1 MAFDEA
7 TSNFLA
13 AAADNAGDRPLWE
26 LSAPEAREATSGL
39 DELYGPGPDMHE
51 ARDYQVTGEDGGEFT
66 VRVLAPS
73 PSPTAVVVYYHG
85 GGWVLENLKGY
96 DTLGRQLAAKSG
108 ATVVLVEYR
117 KAPEHPFPI
126 PVDDAWAGLKWAEKN
141 ITHQNGEALPCIVA
155 GDSAGANLAAVVAQ
169 RARDE
174 GSSTLQ
180 AQILVCPVTD
190 ADFTRDSYLA
200 AENQTMVSLDAMKW
214 FWGQY
219 VPDATHRRNPAATPL
234 NASSLADLPSALVI
248 TAEHDVL
255 RDEGEA
261 YAHALQ
267 QAGVD
272 VEHHRWKGQMH
283 TFFSMVNVLPGSAEA
298 IDLVAKRIKDF
309 ARDAAAQPI
318 QATITS

>member
-1 MAFDEA
+1 MSFDEA

-13 AAADNAGDRPLWE
+13 TAAENAGDRPLWE

-39 DELYGPGPDMHE
+39 DELYGPGPEMHE
-51 ARDYQVTGEDGGEFT
+51 ERDHQVAGEDGGEFT
-66 VRVLAPS
+66 VRVLVPS

-96 DTLGRQLAAKSG
+96 DTLGRQLAEKSG
-108 ATVVLVEYR
+108 AAVVLVEYR
-117 KAPEHPFPI
+117 KAPEHPFPV
-126 PVDDAWAGLKWAEKN
+126 PVDDAWAGVKWAEENVAKQGGD
-141 ITHQNGEALPCIVA
+141 TLPLIVA

-174 GSSTLQ
+174 GAPTLQ

-214 FWGQY
+214 FWDQY
-219 VPDATHRRNPAATPL
+219 VPDVTHRSDPAATPL
-234 NASSLADLPSALVI
+234 SAQSLAGLPSALVI

-261 YAHALQ
+261 YADAMQ
-267 QAGVD
+267 EAGVK
-272 VEHHRWKGQMH
+272 VEHHRWEGQMH

-298 IDLVAKRIKDF
+298 IDLVTKRIKDF
-309 ARDAAAQPI
+309 ARDAAAQPAR
-318 QATITS
+318 ATIAT

>member
-1 MAFDEA
+1 MSFDEA
-7 TSNFLA
+7 TSNFLTA
-13 AAADNAGDRPLWE
+13 AAENAGDRPLWE

-39 DELYGPGPDMHE
+39 DEMYGPGPEMHE
-51 ARDYQVTGEDGGEFT
+51 AYDQQVPGQDGGEFT
-66 VRVLAPS
+66 VRVLIPS

-96 DTLGRQLAAKSG
+96 DTLGRQLAEKSG
-108 ATVVLVEYR
+108 AIVVLVEYR
-117 KAPEHPFPI
+117 KAPEHPFPV
-126 PVDDAWAGLKWAEKN
+126 PVEDAWAGLKWVAANVTK
-141 ITHQNGEALPCIVA
+141 QGGDPLPLIVA

-174 GSSTLQ
+174 KSPTLQ
-180 AQILVCPVTD
+180 TQILVCPVTD
-190 ADFTRDSYLA
+190 ADFTRGSYLA

-214 FWGQY
+214 FWDQY
-219 VPDATHRRNPAATPL
+219 VPDVAHRSNPVATPL
-234 NASSLADLPSALVI
+234 NAQSLSGLPPALVI

-261 YAHALQ
+261 YAHAMQ
-267 QAGVD
+267 EAGVD

-298 IDLVAKRIKDF
+298 IDLVTKRIMGF
-309 ARDAAAQPI
+309 AKV
-318 QATITS
+318 

>member
-7 TSNFLA
+7 TSNFLT

-39 DELYGPGPDMHE
+39 DELYGPGPEMHE
-51 ARDYQVTGEDGGEFT
+51 ARDHQVSGEDGGEFT
-66 VRVLAPS
+66 VRVLVPS

-117 KAPEHPFPI
+117 KAPEHPFPV

-141 ITHQNGEALPCIVA
+141 IAERNGKALPIVVA

-174 GSSTLQ
+174 GPSMLQ

-190 ADFTRDSYLA
+190 FDFTRDSYLDP
-200 AENQTMVSLDAMKW
+200 ENQTLVSLEAMKW
-214 FWGQY
+214 FWDQY
-219 VPDATHRRNPAATPL
+219 VPDVSHRKNPAATPL
-234 NASSLADLPSALVI
+234 NAQSLAGLPPALVI

-261 YAHALQ
+261 YAQAMQ
-267 QAGVD
+267 EAGVE
-272 VEHHRWKGQMH
+272 VEHHRWEGQMH

-298 IDLVAKRIKDF
+298 IDLVTKRINDF
-309 ARDAAAQPI
+309 TREAVGQPM
-318 QATITS
+318 QATIAN

>member
-1 MAFDEA
+1 MSLDEA
-7 TSNFLA
+7 TSAFLT

-39 DELYGPGPDMHE
+39 EELYGPGPQMHE
-51 ARDYQVTGEDGGEFT
+51 ARDHRITGQDGGEFT
-66 VRVLAPS
+66 VRVLTPS
-73 PSPTAVVVYYHG
+73 PSPTSVVVYYHG
-85 GGWVLENLKGY
+85 GGWVLENLAGY
-96 DTLGRQLAAKSG
+96 DTLGRQLAEKSG
-108 ATVVLVEYR
+108 AAVVLVEYR

-126 PVDDAWAGLKWAEKN
+126 PIEDAWAGLRWARDNVAQQSEK
-141 ITHQNGEALPCIVA
+141 TLPLIVA

-174 GSSTLQ
+174 GGPAVQ

-200 AENQTMVSLDAMKW
+200 PENQTTVTLEAMQW
-214 FWGQY
+214 FWDQY
-219 VPDATHRRNPAATPL
+219 LPDAAQRTNPVATPI
-234 NASSLADLPSALVI
+234 NAQSLTDLPPALVI

-267 QAGVD
+267 AAGVT

-298 IDLVAKRIKDF
+298 IDLVTKRINDF
-309 ARDAAAQPI
+309 AKDAATQPVR
-318 QATITS
+318 ATTAI